1 MSSLREIDAYLWSTV
16 PERIDTLV
24 EKCAGPAW
32 DIRPAISSIYTKN
45 DVSYYWNPEQEKA
58 AVYFRPVF
66 DIEEGGWCKAALDRA
81 VGPEHVRTTPL
92 SLEEATSGAWVK
104 VANSPVLRRIGEALN
119 FFPGFSDDPS
129 DPAASGH
136 TSGHTWMSVD
146 RGDGQRVGIKPS
158 PLAAMLTS
166 GLLGSGLGYGAGY
179 LGEKLMPEKWKKGRL
194 RKTLAVLGG
203 LAGAAPGA
211 AYALANVGAEEPWNS
226 SIFMSEPKLEGDTSG
241 RFLAPVKYT
250 QAVDNFVKKAFTGGT
265 GAGGVPPVNIN
276 KLGQT
281 LWEVGASP
289 ETAAAT
295 MSSVYAAHQLPGGVG
310 PGYVTPHQT
319 GLLSTMMGAAGGG
332 MMGYAT
338 GWGVG
343 KALGVL
349 TGMPTGTRKTL
360 NRAGATLGVINS
372 LMPRMFK

>member
-1 MSSLREIDAYLWSTV
+1 
-16 PERIDTLV
+16 
-24 EKCAGPAW
+24 
-32 DIRPAISSIYTKN
+32 
-45 DVSYYWNPEQEKA
+45 
-58 AVYFRPVF
+58 
-66 DIEEGGWCKAALDRA
+66 
-81 VGPEHVRTTPL
+81 
-92 SLEEATSGAWVK
+92 
-104 VANSPVLRRIGEALN
+104 
-119 FFPGFSDDPS
+119 
-129 DPAASGH
+129 
-136 TSGHTWMSVD
+136 
-146 RGDGQRVGIKPS
+146 
-158 PLAAMLTS
+158 MLTS
-166 GLLGSGLGYGAGY
+166 GLLGSGLEYGVGY
-179 LGEKLMPEKWKKGRL
+179 LGEKLMPEKWEKGRL
-194 RKTLAVLGG
+194 RKTLAILGG

-211 AYALANVGAEEPWNS
+211 AYALSNHIAEEPWNS
-226 SIFMSEPKLEGDTSG
+226 SIFMSEPKLEGDITDQI
-241 RFLAPVKYT
+241 LAPVKYT
-250 QAVDNFVKKAFTGGT
+250 QAVDNFVKKAFGGGT

-295 MSSVYAAHQLPGGVG
+295 MSAVYAAHQLPGGVG

-343 KALGVL
+343 KALGVI

>member
-81 VGPEHVRTTPL
+81 VGSDHVRTEPL
-92 SLEEATSGAWVK
+92 SLEEVTSGAWIK
-104 VANSPVLRRIGEALN
+104 VAASAALRRVGEALN
-119 FFPGFSDDPS
+119 FFPGFSEDPS
-129 DPAASGH
+129 NPAASGH
-136 TSGHTWMSVD
+136 TTGPTWMGV
-146 RGDGQRVGIKPS
+146 RPS

-179 LGEKLMPEKWKKGRL
+179 LGEKLMPEKWKKGHL
-194 RKTLAVLGG
+194 RKTLAILGG

-211 AYALANVGAEEPWNS
+211 AYALSNVGAEVPWNS
-226 SIFMSEPKLEGDTSG
+226 AIWQDEPKLEGDTTN
-241 RFLAPVKYT
+241 RILAPVGYK
-250 QAVDNFVKKAFTGGT
+250 QAADNFAKKAFAGGT
-265 GAGGVPPVNIN
+265 GAGGVLPVNIN

-295 MSSVYAAHQLPGGVG
+295 MSAVYAAHQLPGGVG
-310 PGYVTPHQT
+310 PGYVTPQQT
-319 GLLSTMMGAAGGG
+319 GLLGTMMGAAGGG